1 MVTLSLVST
10 SPESQYPMLCPWP
23 SQPLAVRS
31 TPDVAETS
39 GKTPPACKGLEV
51 QTVSPKTCRW
61 PLFLCFICVP
71 FKRKRSLLTGETSFN
86 PQGHQWRLTAVLR
99 PSQLRTQQTYLCL
112 KQSPAAMELQRG
124 DHHQVSIKNLPMV
137 SEVFGATSSPY
148 AEGEGTNMFSVHTVF
163 METHTFS

>member
-1 MVTLSLVST
+1 MWLRHPGRLH
-10 SPESQYPMLCPWP
+10 W
-23 SQPLAVRS
+23 LAKALKFKQSHLKLAAGHSFYV
-31 TPDVAETS
+31 
-39 GKTPPACKGLEV
+39 
-51 QTVSPKTCRW
+51 
-61 PLFLCFICVP
+61 FICVP

>member
-51 QTVSPKTCRW
+51 QSHLKLAAGHSFYV
-61 PLFLCFICVP
+61 FICVP

-124 DHHQVSIKNLPMV
+124 DHHQVSIKNLL